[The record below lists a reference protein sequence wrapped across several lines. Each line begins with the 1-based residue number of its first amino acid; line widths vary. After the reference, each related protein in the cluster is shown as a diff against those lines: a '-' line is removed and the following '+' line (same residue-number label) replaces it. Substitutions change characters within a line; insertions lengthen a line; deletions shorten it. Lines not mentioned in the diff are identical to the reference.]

1 MALVSL
7 VAALALTSARAPTVT
22 KNIVYRKVAGV
33 ELALDLYRP
42 AGDAKVPVVLVVHGG
57 GWTGGKREE
66 MAPLC
71 EMMANE
77 GLAAAT
83 LTYRLSPAFRW
94 PAHFEDCQAAVRFL
108 RANAAKYN
116 LSTEKA
122 GAAGASAGGHLSLLL
137 GMRDTLEKGAENA
150 DQSSRVQAVFNIF
163 GPVDV
168 SQDFNKAIADMLSKQ
183 VIGKAFS
190 EAVEEAKEFS
200 PITYVSATS
209 APVFTLHGMVDPLV
223 PVRQAD
229 RLTEAYSKVGVEC
242 VTFLVPKLG
251 HTIDLKNPSCVQA
264 VKDGV
269 AFLKRHLTS
278 P

>member
-1 MALVSL
+1 MAFVSFL
-7 VAALALTSARAPTVT
+7 AALALAPVHAPTIT
-22 KNIVYRKVAGV
+22 KNIVYRKVGGQ
-33 ELALDLYRP
+33 ELAMDLYRP

-66 MAPLC
+66 MAPIC
-71 EMMANE
+71 EMLAQE

-83 LTYRLSPAFRW
+83 LTYRLSPAVRW
-94 PAHFEDCQAAVRFL
+94 PAHMEDCQAAVRFL
-108 RANAAKYN
+108 RANGAKYN
-116 LSTEKA
+116 LATDKV

-137 GMRDTLEKGAENA
+137 GMRDTLEKNAENA
-150 DQSSRVQAVFNIF
+150 SQSSRVQAVFNIF

-168 SQDFNKAIADMLSKQ
+168 SQDFNKAIADMLAKQ
-183 VIGKAFS
+183 VIGKSFA

-209 APVFTLHGMVDPLV
+209 APVFTLHGLADPLV

-251 HTIDLKNPSCVQA
+251 HTIDPKNASCMQA
-264 VKDGV
+264 VKDGI
-269 AFLKRHLTS
+269 AFLKRHLADR
-278 P
+278 